1 MRWEVGALD
10 SSVLV
15 MASWSFWCVSIAG
28 SGRCTGYKWL
38 LILVEVCG
46 IQRLICRLN
55 LEGTNGDEQYD
66 PLPFSSPQ
74 IFCEFL
80 SDSGLYIISCQLVR
94 HFTASLE
101 KEEVVNKILD

>member
-1 MRWEVGALD
+1 M
-10 SSVLV
+10 
-15 MASWSFWCVSIAG
+15 
-28 SGRCTGYKWL
+28 
-38 LILVEVCG
+38 EVCG
-46 IQRLICRLN
+46 IQTLICRPN

-80 SDSGLYIISCQLVR
+80 SDSGLYIISCELVR

-101 KEEVVNKILD
+101 KEEVVNRILD